1 MAEWSRHDLSRT
13 TSSEVACAPERW
25 KVLLDNDLVE
35 IDPFLEVDS
44 EKMSERPTAVTSA
57 VTTNEDLGIRH
68 DRCRGCNPLCDRKK
82 RPYDAL
88 MIGKRSAN
96 PMIVTT
102 REPARSQ
109 RIG

>member
-44 EKMSERPTAVTSA
+44 EKMSERPSA
-57 VTTNEDLGIRH
+57 VTTNDDLGIRH
-68 DRCRGCNPLCDRKK
+68 DPCRGCNPLCDRKK
-82 RPYDAL
+82 EA
-88 MIGKRSAN
+88 I
-96 PMIVTT
+96 
-102 REPARSQ
+102 
-109 RIG
+109 